1 MMVLVDTSIWS
12 LALRRHPSDLSPPER
27 NIANNLRELVQ
38 EGRVQ
43 LLGAVRQEILTGIRE
58 QAKFRKLCSEL
69 HEYED
74 VALAPDDYENA
85 ARMSNLCRESGIAAT
100 PIDMLICAVSQ
111 KRGWPVFST
120 DRDFIHYAK
129 VLSIQMMMPFRSH

>member
-12 LALRRHPSDLSPPER
+12 LALRRHPSDLSRSER
-27 NIANNLRELVQ
+27 MIANSLRELIH

-58 QAKFRKLCSEL
+58 PAKFLKIRSEL

-74 VALAPDDYENA
+74 VAMASDDYETA

-111 KRGWPVFST
+111 KRRWQVFST
-120 DRDFIHYAK
+120 DGDFLHYAK
-129 VLSIQMMMPFRSH
+129 VLPIQMMMPLRSR

>member
-12 LALRRHPSDLSPPER
+12 LALRRQSSDLSRAER
-27 NIANNLRELVQ
+27 MIANSFRELIH

-58 QAKFRKLCSEL
+58 PSRFLKIRSEL

-74 VALAPDDYENA
+74 VALASDDYENA
-85 ARMSNLCRESGIAAT
+85 ASMNNLCRKSGIAAT

-111 KRGWPVFST
+111 KRRWQIFST
-120 DRDFIHYAK
+120 DGDFVHYAK
-129 VLSIQMMMPFRSH
+129 VLPIQMVMPLRPH

>member
-12 LALRRHPSDLSPPER
+12 LALRRHPSDLFPSER
-27 NIANNLRELVQ
+27 IIANSLRELVH

-58 QAKFRKLCSEL
+58 QAKFLKICDEL

-74 VALAPDDYENA
+74 VVLASDDYENA
-85 ARMSNLCRESGIAAT
+85 ASMSNICRESGIAAT

-111 KRGWPVFST
+111 KRGWQVFST

-129 VLSIQMMMPFRSH
+129 VLPIRMMMPFRSR